1 MSDNIQELTESI
13 YSLISRRILQKKKQ
27 LKKTRFQISPDNEQL
42 LSNVM
47 HNKRIKS
54 RNPYL
59 LNSQIIHDVVDN
71 LNFSSVYELIWGTEN
86 DLDPLLRSLFSIG
99 MDLLSKS
106 NNDLIEQSC
115 YEYLPYT
122 RIVAKYD
129 HSKFQ
134 DIDVTDVGAEWQS
147 AKWYLYYEL
156 SDKWKEQHHSFFQD
170 KGTKKL
176 DKQLTIFINTELLSL
191 LQDFL
196 NETSHEGKKAYDLM
210 TSIIEYENE
219 DVFESISHGPEWYA
233 HQPLTNSEKP
243 IADVRQS
250 IIDAGDNY
258 INTMVNAQKELD
270 PFFDTKIDS

>member
-13 YSLISRRILQKKKQ
+13 YSLISKRILQKKKE
-27 LKKTRFQISPDNEQL
+27 LKKTRFQIAHDNEQL

-47 HNKRIKS
+47 HNKRIKN

-59 LNSQIIHDVVDN
+59 LNSQIIYDVVDN
-71 LNFSSVYELIWGTEN
+71 LNFSSAYELIWGTEN

-99 MDLLSKS
+99 IDLLSES
-106 NNDLIEQSC
+106 NNDLIDQSC

-129 HSKFQ
+129 HSTFQ

-176 DKQLTIFINTELLSL
+176 DKQLTIFINTRLPSL

-196 NETSHEGKKAYDLM
+196 NKTGHEGKKAYDLM

-219 DVFESISHGPEWYA
+219 DTFESISHGPEWYA
-233 HQPLTNSEKP
+233 HQPLTNTEKP

-250 IIDAGDNY
+250 IIDAGDKY
-258 INTMVNAQKELD
+258 INAMVNAQKELD
-270 PFFDTKIDS
+270 PFFNN

>member
-1 MSDNIQELTESI
+1 MSDDIQTFTEHI
-13 YSLISRRILQKKKQ
+13 YSLISKRILQKKKQ
-27 LKKTRFQISPDNEQL
+27 LKKTRFQISNGNEQL

-47 HNKRIKS
+47 HNRRIKS

-71 LNFSSVYELIWGTEN
+71 LNFSSVYELIWGTGN
-86 DLDPLLRSLFSIG
+86 DLDPLLRSLFNIG
-99 MDLLSKS
+99 IDLLSES
-106 NNDLIEQSC
+106 NKDLIDQSC

-122 RIVAKYD
+122 RIAAKYD

-134 DIDVTDVGAEWQS
+134 DIDVADVGEEWQS

-156 SDKWKEQHHSFFQD
+156 SDKWEEQHHSFFKD
-170 KGTKKL
+170 KETKKM
-176 DKQLTIFINTELLSL
+176 DKQLTIFINSTLPPL

-196 NETSHEGKKAYDLM
+196 NETGHEGKKAYDLM

-219 DVFESISHGPEWYA
+219 DVFENISHGPEWYA

-250 IIDAGDNY
+250 IIAAGDKY
-258 INTMVNAQKELD
+258 INAIVNAQKELD
-270 PFFDTKIDS
+270 PFFNN